1 MLLLDMRSEA
11 DWGCATADF
20 DPENEV
26 PDENENS
33 DSEESADEN
42 AGTEHYLAVGYA
54 TLIPW
59 PPKQC
64 MY

>member
-1 MLLLDMRSEA
+1 MQNEA

-20 DPENEV
+20 DPENEA

-33 DSEESADEN
+33 DSEESTDEN
-42 AGTEHYLAVGYA
+42 AGTEHYVAVGYA
-54 TLIPW
+54 NLSPC